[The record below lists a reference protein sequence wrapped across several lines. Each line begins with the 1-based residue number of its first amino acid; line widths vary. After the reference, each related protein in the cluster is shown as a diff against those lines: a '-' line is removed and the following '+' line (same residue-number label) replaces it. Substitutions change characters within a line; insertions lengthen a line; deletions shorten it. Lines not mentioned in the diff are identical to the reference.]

1 MSSDGRRGTVKPER
15 VGPDGKPA
23 SGAKWYFVVDVTP
36 PGVRPRKQ
44 AKRRGFQSRKAAQ
57 GALTA
62 LLNDLAKQ
70 QFVAPSKLTFKEFID
85 TRWLPWLKG
94 QVRPSTY
101 SSYARNL
108 RLHVEPTLGA
118 VPLQLVDAGALM
130 ALYAKLLASG
140 RADYREGAGLSIRS
154 VRYVHTILRAALQS
168 AVEWDLLQRNPAD
181 RAKPPRQASGPAR
194 HETINTWPRETLASF
209 LEQMRDERDYAAWL
223 LLATTG
229 VRRGEALGVGWDALD
244 LDAGRMSVR
253 RSLVDVGRFDEGAQ
267 PIYSDPK
274 TARGRRSIALDP
286 ATVAALKALRKQQ
299 AAERL
304 MLAAGWPDHGLAFTD
319 AAGRPYHPDRFA
331 RRFREK
337 VADFGLPA
345 IRVHDLRHSWATLAL
360 EAGVHPK
367 VVSERLGHANIS
379 ITLDVYSHVSPAMQT
394 DAADRVAAL
403 ILGANHRDD
412 WTGKRLYPDV

>member
-1 MSSDGRRGTVKPER
+1 MSDGRRGSVRAETLSA
-15 VGPDGKPA
+15 DGKPA
-23 SGAKWYFVVDVTP
+23 PGSKWRFVVDVSLS
-36 PGVRPRKQ
+36 GQPRKQ
-44 AKRRGFQSRKAAQ
+44 VQRRGFPTKKAAQ
-57 GALTA
+57 AALTG
-62 LLNDLAKQ
+62 LLGDVAKQ
-70 QFVAPSKLTFKEFID
+70 QYVAPTRLTLSEFVD
-85 TRWLPWLKG
+85 SRWLPWLQG
-94 QVRPSTY
+94 QVRASTY
-101 SSYARNL
+101 ASYSRNL
-108 RLHVEPTLGA
+108 RLHVVPTLGG
-118 VPLQLVDAGALM
+118 VQLQALDAGSLM

-140 RADYREGAGLSIRS
+140 RADHREGDGLSVRS

-168 AVEWDLLQRNPAD
+168 AVEWDLLHRNPAD

-194 HETINTWPRETLASF
+194 HETINTWPRGTLADF
-209 LEQMRDERDYAAWL
+209 LERMREERDYAAWL

-229 VRRGEALGVGWDALD
+229 VRRGEALGLGWDALD

-253 RSLVDVGRFDEGAQ
+253 RSLVDVGRYDQGAV
-267 PIYSDPK
+267 PVYSDPK

-286 ATVAALKALRKQQ
+286 ATVAALKTLKAQQ
-299 AAERL
+299 AQERL
-304 MLAAGWPDHGLAFTD
+304 LLGAGWPDHGLVFTD

-337 VADFGLPA
+337 VADFELPA
-345 IRVHDLRHSWATLAL
+345 IRVHDLRHTWATLAL

-403 ILGANHRDD
+403 ILGGN
-412 WTGKRLYPDV
+412 L